1 MKSKQTNKVRVDAV
15 GGSAF
20 STLCLRS
27 CRKILAQIRKAKEA
41 IFSEARG
48 TLDTH
53 ERMLQLALNEAE
65 ALAWQ
70 TEPPDLVF
78 PALAAEKSPRGR
90 RLEQTSTVR
99 VADRSALWLGGV
111 TGGQPFLTTKTT
123 NIQELEY
130 ETNN

>member
-1 MKSKQTNKVRVDAV
+1 MIGNMKSKQTNRARVDAD

-20 STLCLRS
+20 STLCLKS

-41 IFSEARG
+41 ICAEARG

-70 TEPPDLVF
+70 TEYPHLVF
-78 PALAAEKSPRGR
+78 PALAAEK
-90 RLEQTSTVR
+90 VHA
-99 VADRSALWLGGV
+99 VADWNRHQRSVWQTDPLFALAA
-111 TGGQPFLTTKTT
+111 
-123 NIQELEY
+123 
-130 ETNN
+130 